1 MGGFKRPNK
10 FNPPPEVPEIE
21 GPDSEEDEEVDSEP
35 DSPPPEPPTPPELRA
50 LRSQC
55 EELERNLQGYNAN
68 DDTMS
73 QIANKMC
80 QQVENMERE
89 ILRIQT
95 KMVEDGMPKAA
106 QGYVPRPGS
115 FRMAVLAGAG
125 PVPAAGPAANSTG
138 DGNLSLPRIDNNGA
152 NNSGNYTPVAEI
164 ARGVQKVV
172 EEIEAAIGISLT
184 SSAGEEV
191 EETEEPTTKKGKKD
205 DDHNRNHQPPTN

>member
-21 GPDSEEDEEVDSEP
+21 GPDSEEEEEVDSEP

-55 EELERNLQGYNAN
+55 EELERDLQGYNAA

-73 QIANKMC
+73 QIANRMC
-80 QQVENMERE
+80 QEVENMERE
-89 ILRIQT
+89 ILRIRT

-106 QGYVPRPGS
+106 QGYFPPPGS

-125 PVPAAGPAANSTG
+125 PVPAAGPAAISTG
-138 DGNLSLPRIDNNGA
+138 DGNPSLPRIDNNGA

-191 EETEEPTTKKGKKD
+191 EEKEEPAMKKGKKD
-205 DDHNRNHQPPTN
+205 DDQNRDHQPPTN